1 MNLLDVVAILVMEDG
16 QLWGDAATD
25 AQISDMRA
33 FAEEPRP
40 YHFATRA
47 RGYSKTRDLAGLCLG
62 KMVTDPAALIDWLAA
77 DKEQGQLAIQSIVG
91 FLQRTPALASQF
103 TVTANKVVHV
113 SGSRLEVL
121 AADAASAFG
130 RRTSLMVLDEFA
142 NWPDTESTRT
152 LYWAMR
158 STLPKIEGSRLVIIT
173 NSGSPSHFAY
183 NELEHART
191 NPLWRVSEIP
201 GPPPWMDPIRLEE
214 QRASLP
220 AAIYEQLWENRWV
233 ESLGDFLDP
242 AVLDAAFT
250 LPGPVLRAAEGYHH
264 SYHAALDVGIVKDAS
279 VLTIGHRE
287 GERTL
292 LDYQVVWQGSRA
304 HPVDLAQ
311 VGAETYELLRAF
323 DDARLI
329 FDPYQALELAQRL
342 DARGIVTSEFH
353 FSTQSKMRL
362 ASALL
367 AAFNTG
373 AISLY
378 EAPGL
383 HAELAKL
390 RVVDAGSG
398 MWSFDHRPGEHDD
411 RSVSLAMMLLAAT
424 TADPPGT
431 VETIFYAQDPTLSPV
446 IRRGDFRL
454 AGKRY
459 LDETDETDGWGEP
472 IRQPPPGWTS
482 VQHNPMLRGARPN
495 D

>member
-1 MNLLDVVAILVMEDG
+1 MNLLDVVAVLVQEDG
-16 QLWGDAATD
+16 RRWGDAATD

-33 FAEEPRP
+33 FAEDPRP

-62 KMVTDPAALIDWLAA
+62 MMVVDPAALIDWLAA
-77 DKEQGQLAIQSIVG
+77 DKEQGQLAIQSIIG
-91 FLQRTPALASQF
+91 FLQRTPGLAEQF
-103 TVTANKVVHV
+103 TVTVNKVIHT

-130 RRTSLMVLDEFA
+130 RRTSLMVLDELG
-142 NWPDTESTRT
+142 NWPDTESTRR
-152 LYWAMR
+152 LYHAMR

-183 NELEHART
+183 AELEHART
-191 NPLWRVSEIP
+191 SELWRVSEIA
-201 GPPPWMDPIRLEE
+201 GPPPWMDPARLEE

-220 AAIYEQLWENRWV
+220 AAIYTQLWENRWV
-233 ESLGDFLDP
+233 EAVGDFLDP

-250 LPGPVLRAAEGYHH
+250 LPGPVFHAAEGYFHT
-264 SYHAALDVGIVKDAS
+264 YVAALDVGIVKDAT

-287 GERTL
+287 GDRTL
-292 LDYQVVWQGSRA
+292 LDYQMVWQGSQQR
-304 HPVDLAQ
+304 PVDLAR
-311 VGAETYELLRAF
+311 VGEECFELLRAF
-323 DDARLI
+323 GGARLT
-329 FDPYQALELAQRL
+329 FDPWQSKELAQRL
-342 DARGIVTSEFH
+342 TARGIDTEEFH

-362 ASALL
+362 ASTLL

-373 AISLY
+373 AIGLY

-411 RSVSLAMMLLAAT
+411 RSVSLAMMLLAAS
-424 TADPPGT
+424 TAPGAGT
-431 VETIFYAQDPTLSPV
+431 VETVVYARDAYIDPV
-446 IRRGDFRL
+446 IRRDDMFLTGE
-454 AGKRY
+454 RY
-459 LDETDETDGWGEP
+459 LDETGERDAYGEP
-472 IRQPPPGWTS
+472 IRRPPARWTA
-482 VQHNPMLRGARPN
+482 VEPNPNLKGAS
-495 D
+495 